1 MRNIMAELLKQY
13 ARKPGVTF
21 SPIDGVRLIRSDV
34 SVRKT
39 PLVYEPN
46 IFILAQGSKR
56 VYMGEEILH
65 YDPNHFLVMSVPLP
79 LECETFAS
87 PEEPLLGISIKV
99 DPATVGELLLDMDSE
114 IYYQQ
119 NFAGAFSSE
128 LTEEMTDA
136 AVRLLRCINHEK
148 DCRILGPQIVREILY
163 RILCTKQGAA
173 LRALAVRHSNFSQ
186 IARVLRRMQSE
197 FDNDFTMEALAS
209 EANMSLSAFHH
220 NFKAVTSTSPLQ
232 YLKSIRLHKAR
243 LMMIQDG
250 MNASDASGRVGYAS
264 PSQFSRDFKKLFGR
278 TPASE
283 SREIRTGIN

>member
-1 MRNIMAELLKQY
+1 MAELLKQY

-99 DPATVGELLLDMDSE
+99 DPSTVGELLLDMDSE
-114 IYYQQ
+114 ISYQQ

>member
-1 MRNIMAELLKQY
+1 MAELLKQY
-13 ARKPGVTF
+13 MQKPGVIF
-21 SPIDGVRLIRSDV
+21 SPVNGVRLIRSDV

-87 PEEPLLGISIKV
+87 WEEPLLGISIKV
-99 DPATVGELLLDMDSE
+99 DPTTVGELLLDMDSE
-114 IYYQQ
+114 ISYQQ
-119 NFAGAFSSE
+119 SFAGAFSSE
-128 LTEEMTDA
+128 LTQEMTDA
-136 AVRLLRCINHEK
+136 TIRLLRCISNEK
-148 DCRILGPQIVREILY
+148 DCRILGPQIVREIIY

-186 IARVLRRMQSE
+186 IAKVLRRMQE
-197 FDNDFTMEALAS
+197 DFDSDFSMEALAC

-283 SREIRTGIN
+283 SREIRTGTN

>member
-1 MRNIMAELLKQY
+1 MQNTMTELLKQFTL
-13 ARKPGVTF
+13 KPGVTH
-21 SPIDGVRLIRSDV
+21 SPLPEVRFIRTDH

-56 VYMGEEILH
+56 VYMGEEVLH
-65 YDPNHFLVMSVPLP
+65 YDPNHYLVMSVPLP
-79 LECETFAS
+79 LECETDAS
-87 PEEPLLGISIKV
+87 PEKPLLGISIKV

-114 IYYQQ
+114 IGYQQ
-119 NFAGAFSSE
+119 SFAGAFSGV
-128 LTEEMTDA
+128 LTGEMTDA
-136 AVRLLRCINHEK
+136 AVRLLRCIASER
-148 DCRILGPQIVREILY
+148 DCRILGPQIVREIIY
-163 RILCTKQGAA
+163 RILCTSQGAA

-186 IARVLRRMQSE
+186 IAKVLRRMQTEFDSE
-197 FDNDFTMEALAS
+197 FSMDVLAR

-283 SREIRTGIN
+283 SKEMRTGLN

>member
-1 MRNIMAELLKQY
+1 MAELLKQY